1 MLFQLVDFREVV
13 ARMLGLDV
21 TTLAIPDYE
30 VISRLEKLIR
40 NHHIGAAATT
50 ALDRSLDAMSARFR
64 AGYDEALHRSSSPT
78 HYHSPSPPHYSRGRD
93 RSPRRHHRSR
103 SPSPRRY

>member
-1 MLFQLVDFREVV
+1 M

-40 NHHIGAAATT
+40 NHHIGTAAST

-64 AGYDEALHRSSSPT
+64 AGYDEARLRSTSPSR
-78 HYHSPSPPHYSRGRD
+78 YHSPSPPHYERGRD
-93 RSPRRHHRSR
+93 NSPRRHHSSRRHHRSR